1 MPEGHTIHRLARD
14 HTEWFGGQKLAISSP
29 QGRFADEAT
38 LIDGKVLDRASACG
52 KHLFYHFKRAPILHI
67 HLGLYGKYRIHDDP
81 PPEPRGAVRVRM
93 IGESMTA
100 DLNGPNQCEVID
112 EDEFGSILSRLGPDP
127 LREDANPDRAWC
139 KINKSRAPIGQ
150 LLMDQSVVAG
160 IGNIY
165 RTEILWR
172 AKIHPKASGNTISAS
187 QFDEIWK
194 DAVEL
199 MRLGVKHN
207 KIITVDPKSAGKP
220 PSKLGVRERTNI
232 YKKTK
237 CPRCA
242 SKIEQFTLAG
252 RKVFACVRCQE

>member
-14 HTEWFGGQKLAISSP
+14 HTKWFGGQKLAISSP

-38 LIDGKVLDRASACG
+38 LIDGKTLDHASACG

-67 HLGLYGKYRIHDDP
+67 HLGLYGKYRIHDNP
-81 PPEPRGAVRVRM
+81 SPEPRGAVRVRM
-93 IGESMTA
+93 IGKSMTV

-112 EDEFGSILSRLGPDP
+112 EPEYASILDRLGPDP
-127 LREDANPDRAWC
+127 LRDDADPPRAWA
-139 KINKSRAPIGQ
+139 KVRKSRAPIGQ
-150 LLMDQSVVAG
+150 LLMDQAVVAG

-172 AKIHPKASGNTISAS
+172 AKIHPRNAGNTITPD
-187 QFDEIWK
+187 QFDELWS

-207 KIITVDPKSAGKP
+207 KIITVDPKSVGKP
-220 PSKLGVRERTNI
+220 ASKLNVRERTNI
-232 YKKTK
+232 YKQSK
-237 CPRCA
+237 CPRCG

-252 RKVFACVRCQE
+252 RRVFACTGCQQ